1 MIEVRSF
8 YDCVGIISFVLVVKL
23 FYKLMEKGRKL
34 LWIEECD
41 ELFRILKEFIMLF
54 LFLVYVDRI

>member
-1 MIEVRSF
+1 
-8 YDCVGIISFVLVVKL
+8 
-23 FYKLMEKGRKL
+23 MEKGRKL

-54 LFLVYVDRI
+54 LFLVYVDRIGLFMLDMDLSDFGFGVVLL